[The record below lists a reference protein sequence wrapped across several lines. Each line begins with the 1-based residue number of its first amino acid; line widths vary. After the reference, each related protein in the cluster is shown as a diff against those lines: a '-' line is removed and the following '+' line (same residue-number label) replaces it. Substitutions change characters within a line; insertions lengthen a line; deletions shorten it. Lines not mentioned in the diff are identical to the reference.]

1 MNNISFFFKFND
13 KNIKGLGVDDILS
26 LLTFAMIKAQP
37 SNISSNINYMK
48 MYSKLGNFFVEGN
61 KFEIFESAMKIIV
74 DFKDE
79 NLYKITKE

>member
-1 MNNISFFFKFND
+1 
-13 KNIKGLGVDDILS
+13 
-26 LLTFAMIKAQP
+26 
-37 SNISSNINYMK
+37 MK

-61 KFEIFESAMKIIV
+61 KFAIFEGAMDIIV